1 MSHLRWRVPRCAT
14 VVAVLAVLGLVGCGD
29 DADLTDDD
37 DKARHGVEAP
47 TALAPRVPT
56 GQAMRPDV
64 PAATVLSANAV
75 GTLDPAQP
83 TGRALVPAA
92 PTSNDGD
99 FNCRRLCAWARPRLI
114 ENLGISPSR
123 IDCSD
128 VLWRQATTCEACLG
142 VLGDLYAV
150 ELESGC

>member
-14 VVAVLAVLGLVGCGD
+14 VVALLAVLGLVGCGD
-29 DADLTDDD
+29 DANLTDLDD
-37 DKARHGVEAP
+37 RATTAVEAP

-56 GQAMRPDV
+56 GQAMSPDV
-64 PAATVLSANAV
+64 PAATALSANGV

-83 TGRALVPAA
+83 TGRALAPAA
-92 PTSNDGD
+92 PTSVDGGFD
-99 FNCRRLCAWARPRLI
+99 CRRLCAWARPRLI

-128 VLWRQATTCEACLG
+128 VLWHQATTCEACLQ
-142 VLGDLYAV
+142 VLGDLFDV
-150 ELESGC
+150 EFENGC